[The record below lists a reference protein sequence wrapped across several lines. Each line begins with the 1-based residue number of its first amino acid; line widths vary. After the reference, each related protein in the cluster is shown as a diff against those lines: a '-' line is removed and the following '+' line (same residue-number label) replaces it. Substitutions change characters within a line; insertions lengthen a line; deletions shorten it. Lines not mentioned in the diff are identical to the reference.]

1 MTSRRNLLLLGV
13 AAAVV
18 AGAVVALT
26 PAEPP
31 ATAVAGI
38 RLAFPGLAGKL
49 PEVRR
54 IELTRGSEFLAL
66 DWQAGRFVLP
76 ARADYPA
83 RPERVREALVGLTEL
98 RLIEPRTADPAQHE
112 RLGVDDPAR
121 EGTNAVGLRLLDA
134 AAQPIAE
141 LVVGR
146 RRVRTQGG
154 LPESVYVRRP
164 GEAQSWLAEGRLVVD
179 TDANLWLD
187 RDIVNLSAP
196 GLSRVTSRVHA
207 GPELVAAATPDRGLQ
222 VVTPA
227 TTPPLDDAKLEE
239 VSRALEFL
247 TFQEVI
253 PESEVP
259 GEPLGEARFE
269 FRDGL
274 AVTVWPTRDRRGL
287 WLRLRA
293 EGGDAAERL
302 DARWRGWAFQV
313 GPWKERTILPR
324 LEDLLAGAPAEPPA
338 SR

>member
-26 PAEPP
+26 PSEPP
-31 ATAVAGI
+31 ATAVAGP
-38 RLAFPGLAGKL
+38 RLAFPGLAEKL

-54 IELTRGSEFLAL
+54 IELTRGNDFLAL

-76 ARADYPA
+76 VRSDYPA
-83 RPERVREALVGLTEL
+83 RQERVREALVGLTEL
-98 RLIEPRTADPAQHE
+98 RLLEPRTADPAQHE

-121 EGTNAVGLRLLDA
+121 DGTNAVGLRLLDA
-134 AAQPIAE
+134 AAKPIAE

-164 GEAQSWLAEGRLVVD
+164 GESQSWLAEGRLVVD
-179 TDANLWLD
+179 TDPNLWLD
-187 RDIVNLSAP
+187 RDIVNLSAAE
-196 GLSRVTSRVHA
+196 LAKVTSRPHD
-207 GPELVAAATPDRGLQ
+207 GPELVAGTTPDRGLQ
-222 VVTPA
+222 LVTPA
-227 TTPPLDDAKLEE
+227 STSPIDDAKLEE
-239 VSRALEFL
+239 VARALEFL
-247 TFQEVI
+247 TFQEVV
-253 PESEVP
+253 PESQIP

-274 AVTVWPTRDRRGL
+274 VVTVWPSRDRQGL

-293 EGGDAAERL
+293 EGGGAAERL

-313 GPWKERTILPR
+313 GTWKERTVLPR
-324 LEDLLAGAPAEPPA
+324 LPDLLATGPAEPPA
-338 SR
+338 PR

>member
-1 MTSRRNLLLLGV
+1 LGV

-31 ATAVAGI
+31 AAAVAAP

-49 PEVRR
+49 AEVRR
-54 IELTRGSEFLAL
+54 IELTRGKDFLAL

-112 RLGVDDPAR
+112 RLGVDDPGR
-121 EGTNAVGLRLLDA
+121 DGTNAVGLKLLDA
-134 AAQPIAE
+134 EGKPVAD
-141 LVVGR
+141 LVIGR

-164 GEAQSWLAEGRLVVD
+164 GEAQAWLAEGRLVADVD
-179 TDANLWLD
+179 PNLWLD
-187 RDIVNLSAP
+187 RDIVNLPSGQIAK
-196 GLSRVTSRVHA
+196 VTVRPHD
-207 GPELVAAATPDRGLQ
+207 GRELVAAAGDGRDLHL
-222 VVTPA
+222 VAPA
-227 TTPPLDDAKLEE
+227 DAPPTDDAKWEE
-239 VSRALEFL
+239 VGRGLEFL
-247 TFQEVI
+247 TFQEVV
-253 PESEVP
+253 PESLVP
-259 GEPLGEARFE
+259 GEPLGETRFE

-274 AVTVWPTRDRRGL
+274 AVTVWPTRDRQGL

-293 EGGDAAERL
+293 EGTAQAEAL
-302 DARWRGWAFQV
+302 DAKWRGWAYQV
-313 GPWKERTILPR
+313 GTWKERALMPR
-324 LEDLLAGAPAEPPA
+324 LEDLLVTAPAPQAPAETPSP
-338 SR
+338 R